1 MKIQEFCGTPSFS
14 LTRKMMVVFVKI
26 DAKRASKFVSN
37 LSYSKQGLV
46 PVVALDDATGEL
58 LMLAYADAEAVA
70 KTLSS
75 GFAWFYS
82 RERKRLWKKGEE
94 SGNMMRVS
102 SVSSDCDSDA
112 IAYYA
117 AVGGKGDACHKAR
130 RSCFVPQF
138 RAGKERLSIAQLSAV
153 MDSRLKEKPSGSY
166 TARLAAD
173 RKLACAKIS
182 EEAAELVEAI
192 NEKPKKEVIWEAC
205 DLIYHSL
212 VAARA
217 RGVSLSDLEQEFARR
232 NAGAKP
238 RARARA
244 KASAQTR
251 AKPRAKAKA
260 QP

>member
-1 MKIQEFCGTPSFS
+1 MKIGMKKANE
-14 LTRKMMVVFVKI
+14 
-26 DAKRASKFVSN
+26 FVSK
-37 LSYSKQGLV
+37 LRYSKQGLV
-46 PVVALDDATGEL
+46 PVVALDDATKEL
-58 LMLAYADAEAVA
+58 LMLAYANSDAVA

-94 SGNMMRVS
+94 SGNTMRVS

-112 IAYYA
+112 IAYY
-117 AVGGKGDACHKAR
+117 VTVEGKGDACHKAR

-138 RAGKERLSIAQLSAV
+138 RAGKEPLSIAQLSALI
-153 MDSRLKEKPSGSY
+153 DSRLKEKPSGSY
-166 TARLAAD
+166 TAKLAAD

-182 EEAAELVEAI
+182 EEAEELVEAI

-205 DLIYHSL
+205 DLIYHAL

-232 NAGAKP
+232 NARAKP
-238 RARARA
+238 RARASVQARVRA
-244 KASAQTR
+244 R
-251 AKPRAKAKA
+251 A